1 VDAAVRRVLIIED
14 DQMMAIALREG
25 LESEG
30 YEAETAYDGAA
41 GLRLAA
47 RKDFDLVI
55 LDLMLP
61 EMSGFDV
68 CKKLRKQGDDVP
80 LIMLTAR
87 SLEVEKVQGLKLGA
101 DDYITKPFSLME
113 LIARIEAVLRRA
125 TRRFEALERYRFG
138 DVSLDFKQY
147 LATKGGK
154 PLDLSPREFRVMK
167 FLIERRNQVVSRDQ
181 LLDGVWSY
189 DSFPTPRTVD
199 THISKLRQKIEDVP
213 GNPRY
218 LITIHGVGYKFIG

>member
-125 TRRFEALERYRFG
+125 TRRFEAPECYRFG

-147 LATKGGK
+147 SATKGGK
-154 PLDLSPREFRVMK
+154 PLDLSPREFRILK
-167 FLIERRNQVVSRDQ
+167 FLTEHRNQVVSRDQ

-199 THISKLRQKIEDVP
+199 THIAKLRQKIEEIP
-213 GNPRY
+213 NNPKY

>member
-1 VDAAVRRVLIIED
+1 MRRVLIIED
-14 DQMMAIALREG
+14 DQIMAIALREG

-30 YEAETAYDGAA
+30 YEVELAGEGAA
-41 GLRLAA
+41 GLRLATQ
-47 RKDFDLVI
+47 RDFDVII

-68 CKKLRKQGDDVP
+68 CQKLRNSGDDVP

-113 LIARIEAVLRRA
+113 LIARIEAVLRRT
-125 TRRFEALERYRFG
+125 TRQFEALDCYRFH

-147 LATKGGK
+147 LAIKGGK
-154 PLDLSPREFRVMK
+154 TLDLSPREFRILK
-167 FLIERRNQVVSRDQ
+167 FLIEHRNQVVSRDQ
-181 LLDGVWSY
+181 LLDGVWSF

-199 THISKLRQKIEDVP
+199 THIAKLRQKIEDIP
-213 GNPRY
+213 NNPRY

>member
-1 VDAAVRRVLIIED
+1 MRRVLIIED

-30 YEAETAYDGAA
+30 YEAQTACDGAA
-41 GLRLAA
+41 GLRLATL
-47 RKDFDLVI
+47 KDFDVVI

-68 CKKLRKQGDDVP
+68 CKKLRKAGNDVP

-101 DDYITKPFSLME
+101 DDYVTKPFSLME

-125 TRRFEALERYRFG
+125 TRRFESLECYRFG
-138 DVSLDFKQY
+138 AISLDFKQY
-147 LATKGGK
+147 LATKAGK
-154 PLDLSPREFRVMK
+154 QLDLSPREFRILK

-199 THISKLRQKIEDVP
+199 THISKLRQKIEDIP
-213 GNPRY
+213 NNPRY

>member
-1 VDAAVRRVLIIED
+1 MLIIED

-41 GLRLAA
+41 GLRLATH
-47 RKDFDLVI
+47 KDFDLVI

-68 CKKLRKQGDDVP
+68 CKKLRKAGDNVP

-125 TRRFEALERYRFG
+125 TRRFETPDCYRFG
-138 DVSLDFKQY
+138 DISLDFKQY

-154 PLDLSPREFRVMK
+154 PLELSPREFRIMK
-167 FLIERRNQVVSRDQ
+167 LMIEHRNQVVSRDQ

-199 THISKLRQKIEDVP
+199 THIAKLRQKIEDIP
-213 GNPRY
+213 NNPKY

>member
-1 VDAAVRRVLIIED
+1 MRRVLIIED

-25 LESEG
+25 LASEG
-30 YEAETAYDGAA
+30 YEAETACDGAS
-41 GLRLAA
+41 GLRLATQ
-47 RKDFDLVI
+47 KDFDIVI

-68 CKKLRKQGDDVP
+68 CKKLRNAGNNVP

-113 LIARIEAVLRRA
+113 LLARLEAVLRRA
-125 TRRFEALERYRFG
+125 TRRFEAPECYRFG
-138 DVSLDFKQY
+138 DIFLDFKKY

-154 PLDLSPREFRVMK
+154 PLDLSPREFRILK
-167 FLIERRNQVVSRDQ
+167 FLIEHRNQVISRDQ

-189 DSFPTPRTVD
+189 DGFPTPRTVD
-199 THISKLRQKIEDVP
+199 THIAKLRQKIEDIP
-213 GNPRY
+213 NNPKY
-218 LITIHGVGYKFIG
+218 LITIHRVGYKFIG